1 MARSFPIWTLRVA
14 VGVIAVL
21 SVVWVVASWF
31 HANAIR
37 SEFLIPAS
45 HVDGPEFEAL
55 SVDAGRVVLPRA
67 PETVREGVWGM
78 RAADAYA
85 QVSTI
90 VRITPDNV
98 ERGVRMLDGEVATG
112 DLVRMDI
119 DAFTGDPLTSHS
131 IGFEDLVIPADIG
144 PHPGWF
150 VDGRRSTWILFVHGR
165 GDERLAESLRIIPSL
180 VEAGYPIMVMAY
192 RNDVGATASDGG
204 MRLWGLEEW
213 MDVDAAIAL
222 GQRRGARDFVV
233 VGSGFGASV
242 VSMFLHESDQ
252 IAAVR
257 GVIYD
262 SPVIDFED
270 VVRKWSGDAGTPR
283 PVGWLGRRLATV
295 RFGVDWRD
303 LDQTRRVDEF
313 DVPMLIM
320 VGGEDTVSDPD
331 ATRVF
336 ADAMGDQV
344 AFTRFEQGGHTDLWN
359 IDQNRYEA
367 TVRNWL
373 LDLIGTE

>member
-1 MARSFPIWTLRVA
+1 MAAALPIWTLRVA
-14 VGVIAVL
+14 VGVLAV
-21 SVVWVVASWF
+21 VAVAWVVGSWF

-37 SEFLIPAS
+37 AEFLIPSS
-45 HVDGPEFEAL
+45 HIVSPEFEVLANE
-55 SVDAGRVVLPRA
+55 AGRVVLPRA

-78 RAADAYA
+78 LGADAYA

-90 VRITPDNV
+90 VRITDDTV
-98 ERGVRMLDGEVATG
+98 ERGVRMLEGEVAAG
-112 DLVRMDI
+112 DMVTMDI
-119 DAFTGDPLTSHS
+119 DAFTGDPMTSHS
-131 IGFEDLVIPADIG
+131 IGFEELVIPADIG
-144 PHPGWF
+144 PHTGWF

-165 GDERLAESLRIIPSL
+165 GDERLPESLRIIPSL
-180 VEAGYPIMVMAY
+180 VEDGYPVMVIAY

-213 MDVDAAIAL
+213 MDVDAAVAL

-233 VGSGFGASV
+233 VGSGFGASI

-262 SPVIDFED
+262 SPVIDLEE
-270 VVRKWSGDAGTPR
+270 VVKTWSADSGTPR
-283 PVGWLGRRLATV
+283 AFGWLGRRLATI

-320 VGGEDTVSDPD
+320 VGGGDTVSDPD
-331 ATRVF
+331 VTRAF
-336 ADAMGDQV
+336 ADAMGDR
-344 AFTRFEQGGHTDLWN
+344 ADFSRFEQGGHTDLWN
-359 IDQNRYEA
+359 IDQIRYES

>member
-1 MARSFPIWTLRVA
+1 MARTFPIWAIRVA

-21 SVVWVVASWF
+21 SVAWVVASWF

-37 SEFLIPAS
+37 AEFLIPS
-45 HVDGPEFEAL
+45 NHVDGPEFEVL
-55 SVDAGRVVLPRA
+55 SLDAGRAVLPRA

-78 RAADAYA
+78 LGTEAYA

-90 VRITPDNV
+90 VRITDDTV
-98 ERGVRMLDGEVATG
+98 ERGVRMLDGEVSTG
-112 DLVRMDI
+112 DLVTMDI
-119 DAFTGDPLTSHS
+119 DAFTGDPMTSHS

-165 GDERLAESLRIIPSL
+165 GDDRLPESLRIIPSL
-180 VEAGYPIMVMAY
+180 VEEGFPVMVMAY
-192 RNDVGATASDGG
+192 RNDIGATASDSG

-213 MDVDAAIAL
+213 VDVDAAIAL
-222 GQRRGARDFVV
+222 GQRRGARDFVI
-233 VGSGFGASV
+233 VGSGFGASI

-262 SPVIDFED
+262 SPVIDLEE
-270 VVRKWSGDAGTPR
+270 VVRNWAADAGVPR
-283 PVGWLGRRLATV
+283 TVGWLGRRLATV
-295 RFGVDWRD
+295 RFGVDWRE

-331 ATRVF
+331 VTAVF
-336 ADAMGDQV
+336 ADEMGDRA
-344 AFTRFEQGGHTDLWN
+344 AFTRFEQGAHTDLWN
-359 IDQNRYEA
+359 IDQIRYEA

-373 LDLIGTE
+373 VDLIGAE